1 MVQVLFPPTRPVLLI
16 LDGHGSHIS
25 IELIELAK
33 SSDVHL
39 LCLPAH
45 CTHILQPLD
54 VGVFKSL
61 KTSFSKACTDYMAS
75 NPGCVITSEKLSSLL
90 ANSWPQSVTVLNIM
104 AGFKK
109 TGIHPFNP
117 SEISDRQIAPSTVF
131 QDPPPPPPP
140 TTTDVDS
147 SLNGDAAQPLFSPE
161 KELLFQLR
169 YEENYNVGDPEYIAW
184 LRINHP
190 EFNVSGSFSE
200 TSSSH
205 SSSTGQALSDI
216 LVLPKAPLKQKRK
229 AERRH

>member
-1 MVQVLFPPTRPVLLI
+1 
-16 LDGHGSHIS
+16 
-25 IELIELAK
+25 
-33 SSDVHL
+33 
-39 LCLPAH
+39 
-45 CTHILQPLD
+45 
-54 VGVFKSL
+54 
-61 KTSFSKACTDYMAS
+61 MAS

-90 ANSWPQSVTVLNIM
+90 ASSWPQSVTVLNIM

-109 TGIHPFNP
+109 TGIHPLNP

-131 QDPPPPPPP
+131 QDPTPPPPP

-161 KELLFQLR
+161 KELLFQRR

-216 LVLPKAPLKQKRK
+216 LVLPKAPLKQKKKQKEGINSHVVCLTDDEVLDEMKNKETEREKKEQERIEKQKLKEQKKREREDRK
-229 AERRH
+229 REKEKKRERRGEETEGA